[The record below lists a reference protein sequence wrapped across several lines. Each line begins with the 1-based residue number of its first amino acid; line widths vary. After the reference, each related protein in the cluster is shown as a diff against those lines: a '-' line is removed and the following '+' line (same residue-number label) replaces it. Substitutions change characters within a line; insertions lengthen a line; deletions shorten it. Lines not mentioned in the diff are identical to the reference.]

1 MPKASQIT
9 FNGGELTEFM
19 DPRVDTAKYSKGCQ
33 TLENFT
39 PMPFG
44 TILSAPGT
52 EHITTTKYADRKA
65 RLVPFSFSKDDDLIE
80 IEVGHE
86 YFRFFLNQAP
96 VAPPT
101 PSAWVTA
108 TPYAVN
114 DYVTEGGNSYR
125 CLIAH
130 TSGTFSTDLAAE
142 NWEIST
148 VLEVASPYQEED
160 LFELQFEQINDI
172 VMIVHPDYEER
183 MLVRKASDD
192 WELQTIDYSVS
203 PNYPA
208 LAPVNTTDTT
218 LALTGSFEQ
227 VGDTPTLTASTDLF
241 SSDSVGQLISISH
254 DREEVIQNYN
264 IALSG
269 FSTGDSAPFYAY
281 GDVVFETAGI
291 GTYNVYLEE
300 SKTPGDGSSW
310 KTRRSFV
317 DPNPLSFKGIDGE
330 ARNERSSFSLSEP
343 TYLRVRY
350 VGLAGGA
357 ATGANKTTAIIEVSE
372 PSVKGLLKI
381 TQVNSATEA
390 LVEVIEP
397 FLKGDATTEWR
408 EQYFSK
414 TRGFPRAICLHKER
428 RCLGGEDVLLS
439 QPGNYFNY
447 RERNDADSGFMVGVN
462 RNGAPQVQWLESLRD
477 LRVGTNLAEGVIVQE
492 ISSEAFGY
500 NNYDLRWDT
509 NHGSNNLRAQSING
523 TILYLQPE
531 GRTLR
536 NQEITGI
543 EDYYSSNSETMLADH
558 ILEGGVA
565 QTAYQRQRYPTWHG
579 VRKDGELASV
589 LYEKSQ
595 NIFAWYRRKTEG
607 EIESISVN
615 SRSDEEDQVCYIV
628 KRSVN
633 GSTVRNVEYV
643 KLGQYRGLQNDDT
656 SEMWFVDDGIRVE
669 GSGMTEA
676 TGLDHLEGQN
686 VSILCD
692 GAKIAERTVSGGSV
706 PLDYPTDI
714 AIIGRPYE
722 YTVIPMF
729 LESQGT
735 MGATKKI
742 TNAIV
747 RLWKSGTCKV
757 RVNEGDWSTLS
768 FPNLQSSQAPLLQTG
783 DSSKVAVNG
792 DWSRNTAIEIKG
804 RSPLPL
810 NIQAITLEYQMSG
823 K

>member
-65 RLVPFSFSKDDDLIE
+65 RLVPFSFSKDDDLME

-96 VAPPT
+96 VLDGA
-101 PSAWVTA
+101 
-108 TPYAVN
+108 AV
-114 DYVTEGGNSYR
+114 YEES
-125 CLIAH
+125 
-130 TSGTFSTDLAAE
+130 
-142 NWEIST
+142 
-148 VLEVASPYQEED
+148 SPYQEED

-183 MLVRKASDD
+183 MLVRKANDD

-218 LALTGSFEQ
+218 LALSNYNDAWITVTAYTVDDYVTESAISYRCIEDHTSGTFATDLAADKWEVSTRLQ
-227 VGDTPTLTASTDLF
+227 AGDTATLTSSDTIF
-241 SSDSVGQLISISH
+241 SADSVGQLISISH
-254 DREEVIQNYN
+254 DRLEVNQTFL
-264 IALSG
+264 AEP
-269 FSTGDSAPFYAY
+269 STAPGESEAFYAF
-281 GDVVFETAGI
+281 GDVVWETGGI
-291 GTYNVYLEE
+291 AEWDVYLEQT
-300 SKTPGDGSSW
+300 KTPD
-310 KTRRSFV
+310 
-317 DPNPLSFKGIDGE
+317 DPNSWEVRRKFFIKGE
-330 ARNERSSFSLSEP
+330 SRNERITLSIDEPIFLRSRFENKIGPESGNETSS
-343 TYLRVRY
+343 
-350 VGLAGGA
+350 
-357 ATGANKTTAIIEVSE
+357 GANQPRITIEVAD
-372 PSVKGLLKI
+372 PTVKGLLKV
-381 TQVNSATEA
+381 TGYTGSATEVS
-390 LVEVIEP
+390 VEVIDPLLSDE
-397 FLKGDATTEWR
+397 ATTEWR

-414 TRGFPRAICLHKER
+414 RRGYPRAICFHKER
-428 RCLGGEDVLLS
+428 RCLGGDDVLLS

-462 RNGAPQVQWLESLRD
+462 RNGAPHVQWLESLRE

-492 ISSEAFGY
+492 NTTEAFGY

-509 NHGSNNLRAQSING
+509 NHGSNRLRAEAING
-523 TILYLQPE
+523 TVLYLQPE

-558 ILEGGVA
+558 ILEGGVT

-579 VRKDGELASV
+579 VRADGELASM
-589 LYEKSQ
+589 LYEKNQ
-595 NIFAWYRRKTEG
+595 NIFAWYRRKTDG

-615 SRSDEEDQVCYIV
+615 PRADEEDQVCYIV
-628 KRSVN
+628 KRTVN
-633 GSTVRNVEYV
+633 GATVRNVEYV

-669 GSGMTEA
+669 GSGMTSVS
-676 TGLDHLEGQN
+676 GLSHLEGEN
-686 VSILCD
+686 VAILCD

-706 PLDYPTDI
+706 SLDYPTDI
-714 AIIGRPYE
+714 AVIGRPYE

-747 RLWKSGTCKV
+747 RLWKSGTCKM
-757 RVNEGDWSTLS
+757 RINEGDWSTLS
-768 FPNLQSSQAPLLQTG
+768 FPNFQSSQAPLLQTG
-783 DSSKVAVNG
+783 DSAKVTVNG

-810 NIQAITLEYQMSG
+810 NIQAITLEYQMAG

>member
-33 TLENFT
+33 KLENFT

-52 EHITTTKYADRKA
+52 EHITTAKYANRKA
-65 RLVPFSFSKDDDLIE
+65 RLVPFSFSKDDDLME

-96 VAPPT
+96 VMDGA
-101 PSAWVTA
+101 SA
-108 TPYAVN
+108 Y
-114 DYVTEGGNSYR
+114 E
-125 CLIAH
+125 
-130 TSGTFSTDLAAE
+130 
-142 NWEIST
+142 
-148 VLEVASPYQEED
+148 EVSPYQEED

-183 MLVRKASDD
+183 MLARKANND
-192 WELQTIDYSVS
+192 WELQTIDYSVA
-203 PNYPA
+203 PNFPA
-208 LAPVNTTDTT
+208 LAPLNTTDTT
-218 LALTGSFEQ
+218 LELQGSFEAP
-227 VGDTPTLTASTDLF
+227 GDFPTLISSTDLF
-241 SSDSVGQLISISH
+241 TADSVGQLISISH
-254 DREEVIQNYN
+254 DRTDVTLKYDI
-264 IALSG
+264 
-269 FSTGDSAPFYAY
+269 TGITPVGDTSPYFLAS
-281 GDVVFETAGI
+281 GDVVFETGGT
-291 GTYNVYLEE
+291 GTYEVVLEE
-300 SKTPGDGSSW
+300 TKNPTDAASW
-310 KTRRSFV
+310 KIRRAFSIV
-317 DPNPLSFKGIDGE
+317 GTQK
-330 ARNERSSFSLSEP
+330 NERTTFSIEEP
-343 TYLRVRY
+343 IYLRTRVIA
-350 VGLAGGA
+350 AGAGF
-357 ATGANKTTAIIEVSE
+357 TFLEVST
-372 PSVKGLLKI
+372 PSVAGLLKI
-381 TQVNSATEA
+381 TGYTDTDEVTA
-390 LVEVIEP
+390 EVIEP
-397 FLKGDATTEWR
+397 FLRGDATTEWR

-414 TRGFPRAICLHKER
+414 RRGYPRAICMHKER
-428 RCLGGEDVLLS
+428 RCLGGDDVLLS

-462 RNGAPQVQWLESLRD
+462 RNGAPHVQWLESLRE

-492 ISSEAFGY
+492 SASEAFGY

-509 NHGSNNLRAQSING
+509 NHGSNKLRAEAING
-523 TILYLQPE
+523 TVLYLQQE

-543 EDYYSSNSETMLADH
+543 EDYYSSNAETTLADH
-558 ILEGGVA
+558 ILEGGVT

-579 VRKDGELASV
+579 VRKDGELASM
-589 LYEKSQ
+589 LYEKNQ
-595 NIFAWYRRKTEG
+595 NIFAWYRRKTDG

-615 SRSDEEDQVCYIV
+615 PRADEEDQVCYIV
-628 KRSVN
+628 KRTVN
-633 GSTVRNVEYV
+633 GSTVRNIEYV
-643 KLGQYRGLQNDDT
+643 KLGQYRGLQNDET

-669 GSGMTEA
+669 GSGMTSVS
-676 TGLDHLEGQN
+676 GLGHLEGEN
-686 VSILCD
+686 VAILCD

-706 PLDYPTDI
+706 SLDYPTDI

-735 MGATKKI
+735 MGASKKI

-747 RLWKSGTCKV
+747 RLWKSGTCKM
-757 RVNEGDWSTLS
+757 RINEGDWSALS

-783 DSSKVAVNG
+783 DSAKVTVNG
-792 DWSRNTAIEIKG
+792 DWSRNTAIELKG

-810 NIQAITLEYQMSG
+810 NVQAITLEFQMAG

>member
-65 RLVPFSFSKDDDLIE
+65 RLVPFSFSKDDDLME

-96 VAPPT
+96 V
-101 PSAWVTA
+101 
-108 TPYAVN
+108 
-114 DYVTEGGNSYR
+114 
-125 CLIAH
+125 L
-130 TSGTFSTDLAAE
+130 SGSVY
-142 NWEIST
+142 EI
-148 VLEVASPYQEED
+148 ASPYQEED

-183 MLVRKASDD
+183 TLTRKANDD
-192 WELQTIDYSVS
+192 WELQTIDYSAS
-203 PNYPA
+203 PNFPA
-208 LAPVNTTDTT
+208 LAPVNITDTT
-218 LALTGSFEQ
+218 LTLANSVEQ
-227 VGDTPTLTASTDLF
+227 LGDTPTLTSSTDLF
-241 SSDSVGQLISISH
+241 SVDSVGQIVSISH
-254 DREEVIQNYN
+254 DRADVTLKYDIG
-264 IALSG
+264 SV
-269 FSTGDSAPFYAY
+269 GDTSAHFLAT
-281 GDVVFETAGI
+281 GDVVFETGGTGTYEVVLEETKTPADTGSWKIRRAFSII
-291 GTYNVYLEE
+291 GTQ
-300 SKTPGDGSSW
+300 
-310 KTRRSFV
+310 
-317 DPNPLSFKGIDGE
+317 
-330 ARNERSSFSLSEP
+330 RNERTTFSIEAP
-343 TYLRVRY
+343 IYLRTRVI
-350 VGLAGGA
+350 
-357 ATGANKTTAIIEVSE
+357 ATGTGFTFLEVST
-372 PSVKGLLKI
+372 PSVSGLLKI
-381 TQVNSATEA
+381 TQFNSATEVEA
-390 LVEVIEP
+390 EVIEP
-397 FLKGDATTEWR
+397 FLRGDATTEWR

-414 TRGFPRAICLHKER
+414 RRGYPRAICMHKER
-428 RCLGGEDVLLS
+428 RCLGGDDVWLS

-447 RERNDADSGFMVGVN
+447 RARNDADSGFMAGVN
-462 RNGAPQVQWLESLRD
+462 RNGAPHVQWLESLRE
-477 LRVGTNLAEGVIVQE
+477 LRVGTNLAEGVIVPE
-492 ISSEAFGY
+492 NTSEAFGY

-509 NHGSNNLRAQSING
+509 NHGSNKLRAEAING
-523 TILYLQPE
+523 TVLYLQQE

-536 NQEITGI
+536 NQEITGV
-543 EDYYSSNSETMLADH
+543 EDYYSSNAETTLADH
-558 ILEGGVA
+558 ILEGGVT

-579 VRKDGELASV
+579 VRKDGELASM
-589 LYEKSQ
+589 LYEKNQ
-595 NIFAWYRRKTEG
+595 NIFAWYRRKTDG

-615 SRSDEEDQVCYIV
+615 PRADEEDQVCYIV

-643 KLGQYRGLQNDDT
+643 KIGQYRGLQNDET

-669 GSGMTEA
+669 GSGMTSVS
-676 TGLDHLEGQN
+676 GLSHLEGET
-686 VSILCD
+686 VAILCD

-706 PLDYPTDI
+706 SLDYPTDI

-729 LESQGT
+729 VESQGT

-747 RLWKSGTCKV
+747 RLWKSGTCKM
-757 RVNEGDWSTLS
+757 RINQGDWSTLS
-768 FPNLQSSQAPLLQTG
+768 FPNLQSSNAPILQTG
-783 DSSKVAVNG
+783 DSAKVSVNG

-810 NIQAITLEYQMSG
+810 NVQAITLEFQVSG

>member
-19 DPRVDTAKYSKGCQ
+19 DSRVDTAKYSKGCQ
-33 TLENFT
+33 KLENFT

-52 EHITTTKYADRKA
+52 EHITTTKYADRKS
-65 RLVPFSFSKDDDLIE
+65 RLVPFSFSKDDDLME

-96 VAPPT
+96 VMDGA
-101 PSAWVTA
+101 SV
-108 TPYAVN
+108 Y
-114 DYVTEGGNSYR
+114 E
-125 CLIAH
+125 
-130 TSGTFSTDLAAE
+130 
-142 NWEIST
+142 
-148 VLEVASPYQEED
+148 EVSPYQEGD

-183 MLVRKASDD
+183 MLVRKANDD

-208 LAPVNTTDTT
+208 LAPVNTTDVT
-218 LALTGSFEQ
+218 LALSNYNDAWATSTAYTVDDYVTESAVSYRCIEDHTSGTFATDLAADKWEVSTRLQ
-227 VGDTPTLTASTDLF
+227 AGDTATLTASDVLF
-241 SSDSVGQLISISH
+241 SADSVGQLISISH
-254 DREEVIQNYN
+254 DREEVNQTFLAEPSN
-264 IALSG
+264 AP
-269 FSTGDSAPFYAY
+269 DQSAPFYAF
-281 GDVVFETAGI
+281 GDVVWETGGI
-291 GTYNVYLEE
+291 AEWDVYLEQT
-300 SKTPGDGSSW
+300 KTPDDPSSW
-310 KTRRSFV
+310 EVRRKF
-317 DPNPLSFKGIDGE
+317 FIKGE
-330 ARNERSSFSLSEP
+330 SRNERITLSIDEP
-343 TYLRVRY
+343 TFLRSRFENKFLS
-350 VGLAGGA
+350 GSGGPN
-357 ATGANKTTAIIEVSE
+357 TSSGANQPRITIEVAD
-372 PSVKGLLKI
+372 PTVKGLLKV
-381 TQVNSATEA
+381 TGYTSATEVS
-390 LVEVIEP
+390 VEVIDPLLSDE
-397 FLKGDATTEWR
+397 ATTEWR

-414 TRGFPRAICLHKER
+414 RRGYPRAICFHKER
-428 RCLGGEDVLLS
+428 RCLGGDDVLLS

-462 RNGAPQVQWLESLRD
+462 RNGAPHVQWLESLRE
-477 LRVGTNLAEGVIVQE
+477 LRVGTNLAEGAIVQE
-492 ISSEAFGY
+492 NTTEAFGY

-509 NHGSNNLRAQSING
+509 NHGSNRLRAEAING
-523 TILYLQPE
+523 TVLYLQPE

-558 ILEGGVA
+558 ILEGGVT

-579 VRKDGELASV
+579 VRSDGELASM
-589 LYEKSQ
+589 LYEKNQ
-595 NIFAWYRRKTEG
+595 NIFAWYRRKTDG

-615 SRSDEEDQVCYIV
+615 PRADEEDQVCYIV
-628 KRSVN
+628 KRTVN
-633 GSTVRNVEYV
+633 GATVRNVEYV

-656 SEMWFVDDGIRVE
+656 SEMWFVDDGIRVT
-669 GSGMTEA
+669 GSGMTSVS
-676 TGLDHLEGQN
+676 GLSHLEGEN
-686 VSILCD
+686 VAILCD
-692 GAKIAERTVSGGSV
+692 GAKISERTVSGGSV
-706 PLDYPTDI
+706 SLDYPTDI

-747 RLWKSGTCKV
+747 RLWKSGTCKM
-757 RVNEGDWSTLS
+757 RINEGDWSTLS

-783 DSSKVAVNG
+783 DSAKVTVNG
-792 DWSRNTAIEIKG
+792 DWSRNTAIELQG

-810 NIQAITLEYQMSG
+810 NVQAITLEYQMSG

>member
-33 TLENFT
+33 KLENFQ

-52 EHITTTKYADRKA
+52 EHITTTKYSDRKS
-65 RLVPFSFSKDDDLIE
+65 RLVPFSFSKDQDLME

-96 VAPPT
+96 VMDGPT
-101 PSAWVTA
+101 P
-108 TPYAVN
+108 Y
-114 DYVTEGGNSYR
+114 E
-125 CLIAH
+125 
-130 TSGTFSTDLAAE
+130 E
-142 NWEIST
+142 
-148 VLEVASPYQEED
+148 ASPYQEED

-183 MLVRKASDD
+183 MLVRKANDD

-203 PNYPA
+203 PNFPA

-218 LALTGSFEQ
+218 LTLAGSVEQ
-227 VGDTPTLTASTDLF
+227 LGDTPTLTSSTDLF
-241 SSDSVGQLISISH
+241 TSDSVGQLISISH
-254 DREEVIQNYN
+254 DRVDVTLKYDFTGSTPVDDT
-264 IALSG
+264 SG
-269 FSTGDSAPFYAY
+269 YFLVS
-281 GDVVFETAGI
+281 GDVVFETGGT
-291 GTYNVYLEE
+291 GTYEIVLEE
-300 SKTPGDGSSW
+300 TKTPDNSGSW
-310 KTRRSFV
+310 KVRRAFSIV
-317 DPNPLSFKGIDGE
+317 GTQK
-330 ARNERSSFSLSEP
+330 NERTTFSVAEP
-343 TYLRVRY
+343 IYMRTRVISAG
-350 VGLAGGA
+350 VGFTFL
-357 ATGANKTTAIIEVSE
+357 EVST
-372 PSVKGLLKI
+372 PSVSGLLKV
-381 TQVNSATEA
+381 TQFNSATE
-390 LVEVIEP
+390 VEASVVEP
-397 FLKGDATTEWR
+397 FLRGDATTEWR

-414 TRGFPRAICLHKER
+414 RRGYPGAICFHKER
-428 RCLGGEDVLLS
+428 RCLGGDDVLLS

-462 RNGAPQVQWLESLRD
+462 RNGAPRVQWLESLRE
-477 LRVGTNLAEGVIVQE
+477 LRVGTNLAEGVIVPE
-492 ISSEAFGY
+492 SANEAFGY

-509 NHGSNNLRAQSING
+509 NHGSNSLRAEAING
-523 TILYLQPE
+523 TVLYLQTE

-558 ILEGGVA
+558 ILEGGVT

-579 VRKDGELASV
+579 VRKDGEIASM
-589 LYEKSQ
+589 LYEKTQ
-595 NIFAWYRRKTEG
+595 NIFAWYRRKTDG

-615 SRSDEEDQVCYIV
+615 PRADEEDQVCYIV

-643 KLGQYRGLQNDDT
+643 KLGQYRGLQSDET

-669 GSGMTEA
+669 GSGMTSVS
-676 TGLDHLEGQN
+676 GLEHLEGEN
-686 VSILCD
+686 VAILCD
-692 GAKIAERTVSGGSV
+692 GAKIGERTVSGGSV
-706 PLDYPTDI
+706 SLDYPTDI

-747 RLWKSGTCKV
+747 RLWKSGTCKM
-757 RVNEGDWSTLS
+757 RINEGDWSTLS
-768 FPNLQSSQAPLLQTG
+768 FPNFQSSQAPILQTG
-783 DSSKVAVNG
+783 DSAKVAVNG
-792 DWSRNTAIEIKG
+792 DWSRNTAIELQG

-810 NIQAITLEYQMSG
+810 NVQAITLEYQMAG

>member
-19 DPRVDTAKYSKGCQ
+19 DPRVDTGKYSKGCK

-44 TILSAPGT
+44 TILSAAGT
-52 EHITTTKYADRKA
+52 EHITTAKYADRKA
-65 RLVPFSFSKDDDLIE
+65 RLIPFSFARDADLME

-86 YFRFFLNQAP
+86 YFRFFLNQSPVNAP
-96 VAPPT
+96 AP
-101 PSAWVTA
+101 A
-108 TPYAVN
+108 T
-114 DYVTEGGNSYR
+114 GI
-125 CLIAH
+125 L
-130 TSGTFSTDLAAE
+130 
-142 NWEIST
+142 EI
-148 VLEVASPYQEED
+148 VSPYQEED
-160 LFELQFEQINDI
+160 LFDLQFEQLNDI
-172 VMIVHPDYEER
+172 VMIVHPDYAER
-183 MLVRKASDD
+183 LLIRKANDD
-192 WELQTIDYSVS
+192 WELQEVDYSAS
-203 PNYPA
+203 PNFPA
-208 LAPVNTTDTT
+208 LAPFNTTATT
-218 LALTGSFEQ
+218 LTLTGSVEQ
-227 VGDTPTLTASTDLF
+227 EGDTPTMTSSTDLF
-241 SSDSVGQLISISH
+241 TSDSVGEMMSISH
-254 DREEVIQNYN
+254 DRLDVTLKFDI
-264 IALSG
+264 G
-269 FSTGDSAPFYAY
+269 GSAAAAGASSAY
-281 GDVVFETAGI
+281 FLATGDVVFETG
-291 GTYNVYLEE
+291 GTGEYEVVLEGT
-300 SKTPGDGSSW
+300 KTPGVSSSW
-310 KTRRSFV
+310 KLRRAFSII
-317 DPNPLSFKGIDGE
+317 GTQ
-330 ARNERSSFSLSEP
+330 RNERTTFSIEEP
-343 TYLRVRY
+343 IYLRTRV
-350 VGLAGGA
+350 VSIASG
-357 ATGANKTTAIIEVSE
+357 TGFTFLEVST
-372 PSVKGLLKI
+372 PSVAGLLKI
-381 TQVNSATEA
+381 TGYTSATEVD
-390 LVEVIEP
+390 VEVIEP
-397 FLKGDATTEWR
+397 FLRGDATTEWR

-414 TRGFPRAICLHKER
+414 KRGYPRAICIHKER
-428 RCLGGEDVLLS
+428 RCLGGDDVWLS

-447 RERNDADSGFMVGVN
+447 RARNDADSGFMVGVN
-462 RNGAPQVQWLESLRD
+462 RNGAPHVQWLESLRE

-492 ISSEAFGY
+492 NTTDAFGY

-509 NHGSNNLRAQSING
+509 NHGSNKLRAEAING
-523 TILYLQPE
+523 TVLYLQQE

-543 EDYYSSNSETMLADH
+543 EDYYSSNAETTLADH

-579 VRKDGELASV
+579 VRKDGELASM

-595 NIFAWYRRKTEG
+595 NIFAWYRRKTDG

-615 SRSDEEDQVCYIV
+615 PRADEEDQVCYIV
-628 KRSVN
+628 KRTVN
-633 GSTVRNVEYV
+633 GATVRNVEYV

-669 GSGMTEA
+669 GSGMTSVS
-676 TGLDHLEGQN
+676 GLEHLEGEN
-686 VSILCD
+686 VAILCD

-706 PLDYPTDI
+706 SLDYPTDI

-747 RLWKSGTCKV
+747 RLWKSGTCKM

-768 FPNLQSSQAPLLQTG
+768 FPNFQSSQAPLLQTG
-783 DSSKVAVNG
+783 DSAKVTVNG
-792 DWSRNTAIEIKG
+792 DWSRNTAIELKG

-810 NIQAITLEYQMSG
+810 NVQAITLEFQVSG

>member
-44 TILSAPGT
+44 TVLSAPGT

-65 RLVPFSFSKDDDLIE
+65 RLVPFSFSKDADLME

-96 VAPPT
+96 V
-101 PSAWVTA
+101 
-108 TPYAVN
+108 
-114 DYVTEGGNSYR
+114 
-125 CLIAH
+125 L
-130 TSGTFSTDLAAE
+130 SGSVY
-142 NWEIST
+142 EIS
-148 VLEVASPYQEED
+148 SPYQEED

-172 VMIVHPDYEER
+172 VMIVHPNYEER
-183 MLVRKASDD
+183 TLVRKANDN
-192 WELQTIDYSVS
+192 WELQTIDYSAS

-208 LAPVNTTDTT
+208 LAPVNTTDIT
-218 LALTGSFEQ
+218 LALSNYNDAWVTATAYTVDDYVTESAVSYRCIEDHTSGTFATDLAADKWEVSTRLQ
-227 VGDTPTLTASTDLF
+227 AGDTATLTASDALF
-241 SSDSVGQLISISH
+241 SVDSVGQLISISH
-254 DREEVIQNYN
+254 DRLEVNQTFLAEPSN
-264 IALSG
+264 
-269 FSTGDSAPFYAY
+269 APDQSEAFYAF
-281 GDVVFETAGI
+281 GDVVWETGGI
-291 GTYNVYLEE
+291 AEWDVYLEQT
-300 SKTPGDGSSW
+300 KTPD
-310 KTRRSFV
+310 
-317 DPNPLSFKGIDGE
+317 DPNSWEVRRKFFIKGE
-330 ARNERSSFSLSEP
+330 SRNERITLSIEEPIFLRSRFENKFLSGSGGPNTSSGANQPRITIEVAEP
-343 TYLRVRY
+343 T
-350 VGLAGGA
+350 
-357 ATGANKTTAIIEVSE
+357 
-372 PSVKGLLKI
+372 VKGLLKV
-381 TQVNSATEA
+381 TGYTSATEVS
-390 LVEVIEP
+390 VEIIDPLLSDE
-397 FLKGDATTEWR
+397 ATTAWR

-414 TRGFPRAICLHKER
+414 RRGYPRAICFHKER
-428 RCLGGEDVLLS
+428 RCLGGDDVLLS

-462 RNGAPQVQWLESLRD
+462 RNGAPHVQWLESLRE

-492 ISSEAFGY
+492 NTTEAFGY

-509 NHGSNNLRAQSING
+509 NHGSNNLRAEAING
-523 TILYLQPE
+523 TVLYLQPE

-543 EDYYSSNSETMLADH
+543 EDYYSSNAETTLADH
-558 ILEGGVA
+558 ILEGGVT

-579 VRKDGELASV
+579 VRADGELASM
-589 LYEKSQ
+589 LYEKNQ
-595 NIFAWYRRKTEG
+595 NIFAWYRRKTDG

-615 SRSDEEDQVCYIV
+615 PRADEEDQVCYIV

-643 KLGQYRGLQNDDT
+643 KIGQYRGLQNDET

-669 GSGMTEA
+669 GSGMTSVS
-676 TGLDHLEGQN
+676 GLSHLEGEN
-686 VSILCD
+686 VAILCD

-747 RLWKSGTCKV
+747 RLWKSGTCKM
-757 RVNEGDWSTLS
+757 RINEGDWSTLS
-768 FPNLQSSQAPLLQTG
+768 FPNFQSSQAPLLQTG
-783 DSSKVAVNG
+783 DSAKVTVNG
-792 DWSRNTAIEIKG
+792 DWSRNTAIEIQG

-810 NIQAITLEYQMSG
+810 NIQAITLEYQMAG

>member
-33 TLENFT
+33 KLENFT

-52 EHITTTKYADRKA
+52 EHITTAKYADRKA
-65 RLVPFSFSKDDDLIE
+65 RLVPFSFSKDDDLME

-86 YFRFFLNQAP
+86 YFRFFLDQAP
-96 VAPPT
+96 VTPPA

-108 TPYAVN
+108 TAYAVD
-114 DYVTEGGNSYR
+114 DYVTENSISYR
-125 CLIAH
+125 CLVAH
-130 TSGTFSTDLAAE
+130 TSGTFSTDLAAV
-142 NWEIST
+142 NWEVST
-148 VLEVASPYQEED
+148 VLEVTSPYLEAD

-183 MLVRKASDD
+183 MLIRTANDD
-192 WELQTIDYSVS
+192 WELQAIDYSVA
-203 PNYPA
+203 PNFPA
-208 LAPVNTTDTT
+208 LAPFNTTDTT
-218 LALTGSFEQ
+218 LELVGSVE
-227 VGDTPTLTASTDLF
+227 VPGDFPTLVSSTDLF
-241 SSDSVGQLISISH
+241 TADSVGQIISISH
-254 DREEVIQNYN
+254 DREEVTQKYRFDAM
-264 IALSG
+264 ALT
-269 FSTGDSAPFYAY
+269 TGSAFLAY
-281 GDVVFETAGI
+281 GDVVFETGGT
-291 GTYNVYLEE
+291 GTYKVVLEE
-300 SKTPGDGSSW
+300 TETPTVPSSW
-310 KTRRSFV
+310 KTRRQFQV
-317 DPNPLSFKGIDGE
+317 IGTE
-330 ARNERSSFSLSEP
+330 RNERTTFSVAKP
-343 TYLRVRY
+343 IYLRSRIE
-350 VGLAGGA
+350 LHELLSN
-357 ATGANKTTAIIEVSE
+357 ANGDDFTVIEVST
-372 PSVKGLLKI
+372 PAVAGLLKI
-381 TQVNSATEA
+381 TGYTSPTSVTT
-390 LVEVIEP
+390 EVIEP
-397 FLKGDATTEWR
+397 FLRGDATTEWR

-414 TRGFPRAICLHKER
+414 RRGYPRAICMHKER
-428 RCLGGEDVLLS
+428 RCLGGDDVLLS

-462 RNGAPQVQWLESLRD
+462 RNGAPHVQWLESLRE

-492 ISSEAFGY
+492 STSEAFGY

-509 NHGSNNLRAQSING
+509 NHGSNKLRAEAING
-523 TILYLQPE
+523 TVLYLQQE

-543 EDYYSSNSETMLADH
+543 EDYYSSNAETTLADH
-558 ILEGGVA
+558 ILEGGVT

-579 VRKDGELASV
+579 VRADGELASM
-589 LYEKSQ
+589 LYEKNQ
-595 NIFAWYRRKTEG
+595 NIFAWYRRKTDG

-615 SRSDEEDQVCYIV
+615 PRADEEDQVCYIV
-628 KRSVN
+628 KRTVN

-656 SEMWFVDDGIRVE
+656 SEMWFVDDGIRVA
-669 GSGMTEA
+669 GSGMTSVS
-676 TGLDHLEGQN
+676 GLEHLEGEN
-686 VSILCD
+686 VAILCD
-692 GAKIAERTVSGGSV
+692 GAKIAERTVSGGVVS
-706 PLDYPTDI
+706 LDYPTDI

-735 MGATKKI
+735 MGASKKI

-747 RLWKSGTCKV
+747 RLWKSGTCKM
-757 RVNEGDWSTLS
+757 RINEGDWSTLS
-768 FPNLQSSQAPLLQTG
+768 FPNLQSGQAPLLQTG
-783 DSSKVAVNG
+783 DSAKVTVNG
-792 DWSRNTAIEIKG
+792 DWSRNTAIELQG

-810 NIQAITLEYQMSG
+810 NVQAITLEFQMAG

>member
-19 DPRVDTAKYSKGCQ
+19 DSRVDTAKYSKGCQ
-33 TLENFT
+33 KLENFT

-52 EHITTTKYADRKA
+52 EHITTTKYADRKS
-65 RLVPFSFSKDDDLIE
+65 RLVPFSFSKDDDLME

-96 VAPPT
+96 VMDGA
-101 PSAWVTA
+101 SV
-108 TPYAVN
+108 Y
-114 DYVTEGGNSYR
+114 E
-125 CLIAH
+125 
-130 TSGTFSTDLAAE
+130 
-142 NWEIST
+142 
-148 VLEVASPYQEED
+148 EVSPYQEGD

-183 MLVRKASDD
+183 MLVRKANND
-192 WELQTIDYSVS
+192 WELQTIDYSAS

-208 LAPVNTTDTT
+208 LAPVNTTDIT
-218 LALTGSFEQ
+218 LALSNYNDAWVTATAYTVDDYVTQGAVSYRCIEDHTSGTFATDLTNDKWEVSTRLQ
-227 VGDTPTLTASTDLF
+227 AGDAATLTASDTLF
-241 SSDSVGQLISISH
+241 SADSVGQLISISH
-254 DREEVIQNYN
+254 DREEVNQTFL
-264 IALSG
+264 AEP
-269 FSTGDSAPFYAY
+269 STAPGDSEAFYAF
-281 GDVVFETAGI
+281 GDVVWETGGI
-291 GTYNVYLEE
+291 AEWDVYLEQT
-300 SKTPGDGSSW
+300 KTPDDPSSW
-310 KTRRSFV
+310 EVRRKF
-317 DPNPLSFKGIDGE
+317 FIKGE
-330 ARNERSSFSLSEP
+330 SRNERITLSIDEPIFLRSRFENKFLSGSSGPNTSS
-343 TYLRVRY
+343 
-350 VGLAGGA
+350 
-357 ATGANKTTAIIEVSE
+357 GANQPRITIEVAD
-372 PSVKGLLKI
+372 PTVKGLLKV
-381 TQVNSATEA
+381 TGYTGSATEVS
-390 LVEVIEP
+390 VEVIDPLLSDE
-397 FLKGDATTEWR
+397 ATTEWR

-414 TRGFPRAICLHKER
+414 RRGYPRAICFHKER
-428 RCLGGEDVLLS
+428 RCLGGDDVLLS

-462 RNGAPQVQWLESLRD
+462 RNGAPHVQWLESLRE
-477 LRVGTNLAEGVIVQE
+477 LRVGTNLAEGAIVQE
-492 ISSEAFGY
+492 NTTEAFGY

-509 NHGSNNLRAQSING
+509 NHGSNRLRAEAING
-523 TILYLQPE
+523 TVLYLQPE

-558 ILEGGVA
+558 ILEGGVT

-579 VRKDGELASV
+579 VRSDGELASM
-589 LYEKSQ
+589 LYEKNQ
-595 NIFAWYRRKTEG
+595 NIFAWYRRKTDG

-615 SRSDEEDQVCYIV
+615 PRADEEDQVCYIV
-628 KRSVN
+628 KRTVN
-633 GSTVRNVEYV
+633 GATVRNVEYV

-669 GSGMTEA
+669 GSGMTSVS
-676 TGLDHLEGQN
+676 GLSHLEGEN
-686 VSILCD
+686 VAILCD
-692 GAKIAERTVSGGSV
+692 GAKISERTVSGGSV
-706 PLDYPTDI
+706 SLDYPTDI

-747 RLWKSGTCKV
+747 RLWKSGTCKM
-757 RVNEGDWSTLS
+757 RINEGDWSTLS

-783 DSSKVAVNG
+783 DSAKVTVNG
-792 DWSRNTAIEIKG
+792 DWSRNTAIELQG

-810 NIQAITLEYQMSG
+810 NVQAITLEYQMSG

>member
-33 TLENFT
+33 KLENFT

-52 EHITTTKYADRKA
+52 EHITTTKYSDRKS
-65 RLVPFSFSKDDDLIE
+65 RLVPFSFSKDQDLME

-96 VAPPT
+96 VMDGL
-101 PSAWVTA
+101 
-108 TPYAVN
+108 TPY
-114 DYVTEGGNSYR
+114 E
-125 CLIAH
+125 
-130 TSGTFSTDLAAE
+130 
-142 NWEIST
+142 
-148 VLEVASPYQEED
+148 EVSPYQEED
-160 LFELQFEQINDI
+160 LFALQFEQINDI

-183 MLVRKASDD
+183 MLVRKANDD

-208 LAPVNTTDTT
+208 LAPVNTTDVT
-218 LALTGSFEQ
+218 LALSNYNDAWTTSTIYTVDDYVTEGSVSHRCIEDHTSGTFATDLAANKWEVSTRLQ
-227 VGDTPTLTASTDLF
+227 AGDTATLTSSDTLF
-241 SSDSVGQLISISH
+241 SADSVGQLISISH
-254 DREEVIQNYN
+254 DRVEVNQTFL
-264 IALSG
+264 ADTS
-269 FSTGDSAPFYAY
+269 SAPGESEPFYAF
-281 GDVVFETAGI
+281 GDVVWETGGI
-291 GTYNVYLEE
+291 VEWDVYLEQT
-300 SKTPGDGSSW
+300 KTPD
-310 KTRRSFV
+310 
-317 DPNPLSFKGIDGE
+317 DPNSWEVRRKFFIKGE
-330 ARNERSSFSLSEP
+330 SRNERITLSIDEP
-343 TYLRVRY
+343 IFLRSRFENKT
-350 VGLAGGA
+350 GG
-357 ATGANKTTAIIEVSE
+357 TSEGANQPRITIEVAD
-372 PSVKGLLKI
+372 PTVKGLLKV
-381 TQVNSATEA
+381 TGYTGSATEVS
-390 LVEVIEP
+390 VEIIDPLLSDE
-397 FLKGDATTEWR
+397 ATTEWR

-414 TRGFPRAICLHKER
+414 RRGYPRAICFHKER
-428 RCLGGEDVLLS
+428 RCLGGDDVLLS

-462 RNGAPQVQWLESLRD
+462 RNGAPHVQWLESLRE

-492 ISSEAFGY
+492 NTTEAFGY

-509 NHGSNNLRAQSING
+509 NHGSNKLRAEAING
-523 TILYLQPE
+523 TVLYLQPE

-558 ILEGGVA
+558 ILEGGVT

-579 VRKDGELASV
+579 VRSDGELASM
-589 LYEKSQ
+589 LYEKNQ
-595 NIFAWYRRKTEG
+595 NIFAWYRRKTDG

-615 SRSDEEDQVCYIV
+615 PRADEEDQVCYIV
-628 KRSVN
+628 KRTVN
-633 GSTVRNVEYV
+633 GATVRNVEYV

-656 SEMWFVDDGIRVE
+656 SEMWFVDDGIRVA
-669 GSGMTEA
+669 GSGMTSVS
-676 TGLDHLEGQN
+676 GLEHLEGEN
-686 VSILCD
+686 VAILCD

-706 PLDYPTDI
+706 SLDYPTDI

-747 RLWKSGTCKV
+747 RLWKSGTCKM
-757 RVNEGDWSTLS
+757 RVNDGDWSTLS

-783 DSSKVAVNG
+783 DSAKVTVNG
-792 DWSRNTAIEIKG
+792 DWSRNTSIELKG

-810 NIQAITLEYQMSG
+810 NVQAITLEYQMAG

>member
-19 DPRVDTAKYSKGCQ
+19 DPRVDTGKYSKGCQ
-33 TLENFT
+33 TLENFN

-52 EHITTTKYADRKA
+52 EHITTTKHADRKA
-65 RLVPFSFSKDDDLIE
+65 RLVPFSFSKDDDLME

-86 YFRFFLNQAP
+86 YLRFFLNQAP

-160 LFELQFEQINDI
+160 IFELQFEQINDI
-172 VMIVHPDYEER
+172 VMIVHPDYEEST
-183 MLVRKASDD
+183 LIRKANND
-192 WELQTIDYSVS
+192 WELQTIDYSAS

-208 LAPVNTTDTT
+208 LAPFNTTDTT
-218 LALTGSFEQ
+218 LSLQGSVEQ
-227 VGDTPTLTASTDLF
+227 VGDTPTLIASTDLF
-241 SSDSVGQLISISH
+241 SADSVGQIISITH
-254 DREEVIQNYN
+254 DREDVTQRFRFDTTLLTPAESPTF
-264 IALSG
+264 L
-269 FSTGDSAPFYAY
+269 AY
-281 GDVVFETAGI
+281 GDVVFETS
-291 GTYNVYLEE
+291 GTATYGVILEE
-300 SKTPGDGSSW
+300 SKTPGISGSW
-310 KTRRSFV
+310 KTRRQFDV
-317 DPNPLSFKGIDGE
+317 IGNE
-330 ARNERSSFSLSEP
+330 RNERTTFSVAEP
-343 TYLRVRY
+343 IYLRVRPINHSD
-350 VGLAGGA
+350 
-357 ATGANKTTAIIEVSE
+357 ATNSGYGVTILEVST
-372 PSVKGLLKI
+372 PTVDGLLKV
-381 TQVNSATEA
+381 TGYNGDPTTVST
-390 LVEVIEP
+390 EVIEP
-397 FLKGDATTEWR
+397 FLRGDATTEWR

-414 TRGFPRAICLHKER
+414 RRGYPRAICFHKER
-428 RCLGGEDVLLS
+428 RCLGGDDVWLS

-447 RERNDADSGFMVGVN
+447 RARNDADSGFMVGVN
-462 RNGAPQVQWLESLRD
+462 RNGAPHVQWLESLRE

-492 ISSEAFGY
+492 NTTDAFGY

-509 NHGSNNLRAQSING
+509 NHGSNKLRAEAING
-523 TILYLQPE
+523 TVLYLQQE

-543 EDYYSSNSETMLADH
+543 EDYYSSNAETTLADH
-558 ILEGGVA
+558 ILEGGVT

-579 VRKDGELASV
+579 VRKDGELASM
-589 LYEKSQ
+589 LYEKNQ
-595 NIFAWYRRKTEG
+595 NIFAWYRRKTDG

-615 SRSDEEDQVCYIV
+615 PRADEEDQVCYIV
-628 KRSVN
+628 KRTVN
-633 GSTVRNVEYV
+633 GATVRNVEYV

-669 GSGMTEA
+669 GSGMTSVS
-676 TGLDHLEGQN
+676 GLEHLEGES
-686 VSILCD
+686 VAILCD

-706 PLDYPTDI
+706 SLDYPTDI

-747 RLWKSGTCKV
+747 RLWKSGTCKM

-768 FPNLQSSQAPLLQTG
+768 FPNFQSSQAPLLQTG
-783 DSSKVAVNG
+783 DSAKVTVNG
-792 DWSRNTAIEIKG
+792 DWSRNTAIELKG

-810 NIQAITLEYQMSG
+810 NVQAITLEFQVSG

>member
-19 DPRVDTAKYSKGCQ
+19 DPRVDTGKYSKGCQ

-96 VAPPT
+96 V
-101 PSAWVTA
+101 
-108 TPYAVN
+108 
-114 DYVTEGGNSYR
+114 
-125 CLIAH
+125 L
-130 TSGTFSTDLAAE
+130 SGSVY
-142 NWEIST
+142 EI
-148 VLEVASPYQEED
+148 ASPYQEED

-183 MLVRKASDD
+183 ILTRKANDD

-203 PNYPA
+203 PNFPA

-218 LALTGSFEQ
+218 LTLTGSVEQ
-227 VGDTPTLTASTDLF
+227 LGDTPTLTSSTDLF
-241 SSDSVGQLISISH
+241 SVDSVGQIVSISH
-254 DREEVIQNYN
+254 DRADVTMKYDIG
-264 IALSG
+264 AV
-269 FSTGDSAPFYAY
+269 GDTSAYFLAT
-281 GDVVFETAGI
+281 GDVVFETGGTGTYEVVLEETKTPADAGSWKIRRAFSII
-291 GTYNVYLEE
+291 GTQ
-300 SKTPGDGSSW
+300 
-310 KTRRSFV
+310 
-317 DPNPLSFKGIDGE
+317 
-330 ARNERSSFSLSEP
+330 RNERTTFSIEEP
-343 TYLRVRY
+343 IYFRTRVI
-350 VGLAGGA
+350 
-357 ATGANKTTAIIEVSE
+357 ATGTGFTFLEVST
-372 PSVKGLLKI
+372 PSVSGLLKI
-381 TQVNSATEA
+381 TQFNSATEVEA
-390 LVEVIEP
+390 EVIEP
-397 FLKGDATTEWR
+397 FLRGDATTEWR

-414 TRGFPRAICLHKER
+414 RRGYPRAICMHKER
-428 RCLGGEDVLLS
+428 RCLGGDDVWLS

-447 RERNDADSGFMVGVN
+447 RARNDVDSGFMVGVN
-462 RNGAPQVQWLESLRD
+462 RNGAPHVQWLESLRE
-477 LRVGTNLAEGVIVQE
+477 LRLGTNLAEGVIVPE
-492 ISSEAFGY
+492 STSEAFGY

-509 NHGSNNLRAQSING
+509 NHGSNKLRAEAING
-523 TILYLQPE
+523 TVLYLQQE

-536 NQEITGI
+536 NQEITGV

-558 ILEGGVA
+558 ILEGGVT

-579 VRKDGELASV
+579 VRADGELASM
-589 LYEKSQ
+589 LYEKNQ
-595 NIFAWYRRKTEG
+595 NIFAWYRRKTDG

-615 SRSDEEDQVCYIV
+615 PRADEEDQVCYIV

-656 SEMWFVDDGIRVE
+656 SEMWFVDDGIKVE
-669 GSGMTEA
+669 GSGMTSVS
-676 TGLDHLEGQN
+676 GLSHLEGEN
-686 VSILCD
+686 VAILCD

-706 PLDYPTDI
+706 SLDYPTDI

-722 YTVIPMF
+722 YTVVPMF

-747 RLWKSGTCKV
+747 RLWKSGTCKM
-757 RVNEGDWSTLS
+757 RINEGDWSTLS
-768 FPNLQSSQAPLLQTG
+768 FPNLQSSNAPLLQTG
-783 DSSKVAVNG
+783 DSAKVTVNG
-792 DWSRNTAIEIKG
+792 DWSRNTAIELKG

-810 NIQAITLEYQMSG
+810 NVQAITLEFQVSG

>member
-52 EHITTTKYADRKA
+52 EHITTTKYADRKS
-65 RLVPFSFSKDDDLIE
+65 RLVPFSFSKDDDLME

-96 VAPPT
+96 VMDGA
-101 PSAWVTA
+101 SV
-108 TPYAVN
+108 Y
-114 DYVTEGGNSYR
+114 E
-125 CLIAH
+125 
-130 TSGTFSTDLAAE
+130 
-142 NWEIST
+142 
-148 VLEVASPYQEED
+148 EVSPYQEGD

-183 MLVRKASDD
+183 MLVRKANDD

-208 LAPVNTTDTT
+208 LAPVNTTDVT
-218 LALTGSFEQ
+218 LALSNYNDAWATSTAYTVDDYVTESAVSYRCIEDHTSGTFATDLAADKWEVSTRLQ
-227 VGDTPTLTASTDLF
+227 AGDTATLTASDTLF
-241 SSDSVGQLISISH
+241 SADSVGQLISISH
-254 DREEVIQNYN
+254 DRLEVNQTFL
-264 IALSG
+264 AEP
-269 FSTGDSAPFYAY
+269 STAPGESEAFYAF
-281 GDVVFETAGI
+281 GDVVWETGGI
-291 GTYNVYLEE
+291 AEWDVYLEQT
-300 SKTPGDGSSW
+300 KTPD
-310 KTRRSFV
+310 
-317 DPNPLSFKGIDGE
+317 DPNSWEVRRKFFIKGE
-330 ARNERSSFSLSEP
+330 SRNERITLSIDEPIFLRSRFENKIGPESGDQTSS
-343 TYLRVRY
+343 
-350 VGLAGGA
+350 
-357 ATGANKTTAIIEVSE
+357 GANQPRITIEVAD
-372 PSVKGLLKI
+372 PTVKGLLKV
-381 TQVNSATEA
+381 TGYTGSATEVS
-390 LVEVIEP
+390 VEVIDPLLSDE
-397 FLKGDATTEWR
+397 ATTEWR

-414 TRGFPRAICLHKER
+414 RRGYPRAICFHKER
-428 RCLGGEDVLLS
+428 RCLGGDDVLLS

-462 RNGAPQVQWLESLRD
+462 RNGAPHVQWLESLRE

-492 ISSEAFGY
+492 NTTEAFGY

-509 NHGSNNLRAQSING
+509 NHGSNRLRAEAING
-523 TILYLQPE
+523 TVLYLQPE

-558 ILEGGVA
+558 ILEGGVT

-579 VRKDGELASV
+579 VRADGELASM
-589 LYEKSQ
+589 LYEKNQ
-595 NIFAWYRRKTEG
+595 NIFAWYRRKTDG

-615 SRSDEEDQVCYIV
+615 PRADEEDQVCYIV
-628 KRSVN
+628 KRTVN
-633 GSTVRNVEYV
+633 GATVRNVEYV

-669 GSGMTEA
+669 GSGMTSVS
-676 TGLDHLEGQN
+676 GLSHLEGEN
-686 VSILCD
+686 VAILCD

-706 PLDYPTDI
+706 SLDYPTDI

-747 RLWKSGTCKV
+747 RLWKSGTCKM
-757 RVNEGDWSTLS
+757 RINEGDWSTLS
-768 FPNLQSSQAPLLQTG
+768 FPNFQSSQAPLLQTG
-783 DSSKVAVNG
+783 DSAKVTVNG

-810 NIQAITLEYQMSG
+810 NIQAITLEYQMAG

>member
-19 DPRVDTAKYSKGCQ
+19 DPRVDTGKYSKGCQ

-96 VAPPT
+96 V
-101 PSAWVTA
+101 
-108 TPYAVN
+108 
-114 DYVTEGGNSYR
+114 
-125 CLIAH
+125 L
-130 TSGTFSTDLAAE
+130 SGSVY
-142 NWEIST
+142 EI
-148 VLEVASPYQEED
+148 ASPYQEED

-183 MLVRKASDD
+183 ILTRKANDD

-203 PNYPA
+203 PNFPA
-208 LAPVNTTDTT
+208 LAPVNITDTT
-218 LALTGSFEQ
+218 LTLTNSVEQ
-227 VGDTPTLTASTDLF
+227 LGDTPTLTSSTDLF
-241 SSDSVGQLISISH
+241 SVDSVGQIMSISH
-254 DREEVIQNYN
+254 DRADVTLKYDIG
-264 IALSG
+264 AV
-269 FSTGDSAPFYAY
+269 GDTSAYFLAT
-281 GDVVFETAGI
+281 GDVVFETGGTGTYEVVLEETKTPADAGSWKIRRAFSII
-291 GTYNVYLEE
+291 GTQ
-300 SKTPGDGSSW
+300 
-310 KTRRSFV
+310 
-317 DPNPLSFKGIDGE
+317 
-330 ARNERSSFSLSEP
+330 RNERTTFSIEEP
-343 TYLRVRY
+343 IYLRTRVI
-350 VGLAGGA
+350 
-357 ATGANKTTAIIEVSE
+357 ATGTGFTFLEVST
-372 PSVKGLLKI
+372 PSVSGLLKI
-381 TQVNSATEA
+381 TQFNSATEVEA
-390 LVEVIEP
+390 EVIEP
-397 FLKGDATTEWR
+397 FLRGDATTEWR

-414 TRGFPRAICLHKER
+414 RRGYPRAICMHKER
-428 RCLGGEDVLLS
+428 RCLGGDDVWLS

-447 RERNDADSGFMVGVN
+447 RARNDADSGFMVGVN
-462 RNGAPQVQWLESLRD
+462 RNGAPHVQWLESLRE

-492 ISSEAFGY
+492 STSEAFGY

-509 NHGSNNLRAQSING
+509 NHGSNKLRAEAING
-523 TILYLQPE
+523 TVLYLQQE

-543 EDYYSSNSETMLADH
+543 EDYYSSNAETTLADH
-558 ILEGGVA
+558 ILEGGVT

-579 VRKDGELASV
+579 VRKDGELASM
-589 LYEKSQ
+589 LYEKNQ
-595 NIFAWYRRKTEG
+595 NIFAWYRRKTDG

-615 SRSDEEDQVCYIV
+615 PRADEEDQVCYIV

-643 KLGQYRGLQNDDT
+643 KIGQYRGLQNDET
-656 SEMWFVDDGIRVE
+656 SEMWFVDDGIKVE
-669 GSGMTEA
+669 GSGMTSVS
-676 TGLDHLEGQN
+676 GLSHLEGET
-686 VSILCD
+686 VAILCD
-692 GAKIAERTVSGGSV
+692 GAKIADRVVSGGSV

-747 RLWKSGTCKV
+747 RLWKSGTCKM
-757 RVNEGDWSTLS
+757 RINQGDWSTLS
-768 FPNLQSSQAPLLQTG
+768 FPNLQSSNAPLLQTG
-783 DSSKVAVNG
+783 DSAKVTVNG
-792 DWSRNTAIEIKG
+792 DWSRNTAIELKG

-810 NIQAITLEYQMSG
+810 NVQAITLEFQVSG

>member
-52 EHITTTKYADRKA
+52 EHITTTKYADRKS
-65 RLVPFSFSKDDDLIE
+65 RLVPFSFSKDDDLME

-96 VAPPT
+96 VMDGA
-101 PSAWVTA
+101 SV
-108 TPYAVN
+108 Y
-114 DYVTEGGNSYR
+114 E
-125 CLIAH
+125 
-130 TSGTFSTDLAAE
+130 
-142 NWEIST
+142 
-148 VLEVASPYQEED
+148 EVSPYQEGD

-183 MLVRKASDD
+183 MLVRKANDD

-208 LAPVNTTDTT
+208 LAPVNTTDVT
-218 LALTGSFEQ
+218 LALSNYNDAWATSTAYTVDDYVTESAVSYRCIEDHTSGTFATDLAADKWEVSTRLQ
-227 VGDTPTLTASTDLF
+227 AGDTATLTASDVLF
-241 SSDSVGQLISISH
+241 SADSVGQLISISH
-254 DREEVIQNYN
+254 DRLEVNQTFL
-264 IALSG
+264 AEP
-269 FSTGDSAPFYAY
+269 STAPGESEAFYAF
-281 GDVVFETAGI
+281 GDVVWETGGI
-291 GTYNVYLEE
+291 AEWDVYLEQT
-300 SKTPGDGSSW
+300 KTPD
-310 KTRRSFV
+310 
-317 DPNPLSFKGIDGE
+317 DPNSWEVRRKFFIKGE
-330 ARNERSSFSLSEP
+330 SRNERITLSIDEP
-343 TYLRVRY
+343 TFLRSRFENKFLS
-350 VGLAGGA
+350 GSGGPN
-357 ATGANKTTAIIEVSE
+357 TSSGANQPRITIEVAD
-372 PSVKGLLKI
+372 PTVKGLLKV
-381 TQVNSATEA
+381 TGYTSATEVS
-390 LVEVIEP
+390 VEVIDPLLSDE
-397 FLKGDATTEWR
+397 ATTEWR

-414 TRGFPRAICLHKER
+414 RRGYPRAICFHKER
-428 RCLGGEDVLLS
+428 RCLGGDDVLLS

-462 RNGAPQVQWLESLRD
+462 RNGAPHVQWLESLRE
-477 LRVGTNLAEGVIVQE
+477 LRVGTNLAEGAIVQE
-492 ISSEAFGY
+492 NTTEAFGY

-509 NHGSNNLRAQSING
+509 NHGSNRLRAEAING
-523 TILYLQPE
+523 TVLYLQPE

-558 ILEGGVA
+558 ILEGGVT

-579 VRKDGELASV
+579 VRADGELASM
-589 LYEKSQ
+589 LYEKNQ
-595 NIFAWYRRKTEG
+595 NIFAWYRRKTDG

-615 SRSDEEDQVCYIV
+615 PRADEEDQVCYIV
-628 KRSVN
+628 KRTVN

-669 GSGMTEA
+669 GSGMTEV
-676 TGLDHLEGQN
+676 TGLSHLEGEN
-686 VSILCD
+686 VAILCD
-692 GAKIAERTVSGGSV
+692 GAKIAERTVSGGVVS
-706 PLDYPTDI
+706 LDYPTDI

-747 RLWKSGTCKV
+747 RLWKSGTCKM

-783 DSSKVAVNG
+783 DSAKVTVNG
-792 DWSRNTAIEIKG
+792 DWSRNTAIELQG

-810 NIQAITLEYQMSG
+810 NVQAITLEYQMAG

>member
-33 TLENFT
+33 KLENFT

-52 EHITTTKYADRKA
+52 EHITTAKYADRKA
-65 RLVPFSFSKDDDLIE
+65 RLVPFSFSKDDDLME

-96 VAPPT
+96 VMDGS
-101 PSAWVTA
+101 SA
-108 TPYAVN
+108 Y
-114 DYVTEGGNSYR
+114 E
-125 CLIAH
+125 
-130 TSGTFSTDLAAE
+130 
-142 NWEIST
+142 
-148 VLEVASPYQEED
+148 EVSPYQEED

-172 VMIVHPDYEER
+172 VMIVHPEYEER
-183 MLVRKASDD
+183 MLVRKANDD
-192 WELQTIDYSVS
+192 WELQAIDYSVA
-203 PNYPA
+203 PNFPA
-208 LAPVNTTDTT
+208 LAPTNTTDTT
-218 LALTGSFEQ
+218 LELQGSVE
-227 VGDTPTLTASTDLF
+227 VPGDFPTMISSTDLF
-241 SSDSVGQLISISH
+241 TADSVGQLISISH
-254 DREEVIQNYN
+254 DREEVTQKYRFDAVDYATI
-264 IALSG
+264 LPS
-269 FSTGDSAPFYAY
+269 SAFLAY
-281 GDVVFETAGI
+281 GDIVFETGGT
-291 GTYNVYLEE
+291 GTYKVVLEE
-300 SKTPGDGSSW
+300 TETPTVPSSW
-310 KTRRSFV
+310 KTRRQFQV
-317 DPNPLSFKGIDGE
+317 IGTE
-330 ARNERSSFSLSEP
+330 RNERTTFSIAKP
-343 TYLRVRY
+343 IYLRSRIELHELGTNSDGDDFTV
-350 VGLAGGA
+350 
-357 ATGANKTTAIIEVSE
+357 IEVST
-372 PSVKGLLKI
+372 PAVDGLLKI
-381 TQVNSATEA
+381 TGYTSATE
-390 LVEVIEP
+390 VTTEVIEP
-397 FLKGDATTEWR
+397 FLRGDATTEWR

-414 TRGFPRAICLHKER
+414 RRGYPRAICMHKER
-428 RCLGGEDVLLS
+428 RCLGGDDVLLS

-462 RNGAPQVQWLESLRD
+462 RNGAPHVQWLESLRE

-492 ISSEAFGY
+492 STSEAFGY

-509 NHGSNNLRAQSING
+509 NHGSNRLRAEAING
-523 TILYLQPE
+523 TVLYLQQE

-543 EDYYSSNSETMLADH
+543 EDYYSSNAETTLADH
-558 ILEGGVA
+558 ILEGGVT

-579 VRKDGELASV
+579 VRKDGELASM
-589 LYEKSQ
+589 LYEKNQ
-595 NIFAWYRRKTEG
+595 NIFAWYRRKTDG

-615 SRSDEEDQVCYIV
+615 PRADEEDQVCYIV

-669 GSGMTEA
+669 GSGMTEV
-676 TGLDHLEGQN
+676 TGLSHLEGEN
-686 VSILCD
+686 VAILCD
-692 GAKIAERTVSGGSV
+692 GAKIGERTVSGGSV
-706 PLDYPTDI
+706 SLDYPTDI

-747 RLWKSGTCKV
+747 RLWKSGTCKM
-757 RVNEGDWSTLS
+757 RINEGDWSTLS

-783 DSSKVAVNG
+783 DSAKVTVNG
-792 DWSRNTAIEIKG
+792 DWSRNTAIELKG

-810 NIQAITLEYQMSG
+810 NVQAITLEFQMAG

>member
-33 TLENFT
+33 KLENFT

-52 EHITTTKYADRKA
+52 EHITTAKYADRKA
-65 RLVPFSFSKDDDLIE
+65 RLVPFSFSKGDDLME

-96 VAPPT
+96 VLDG
-101 PSAWVTA
+101 SV
-108 TPYAVN
+108 Y
-114 DYVTEGGNSYR
+114 
-125 CLIAH
+125 
-130 TSGTFSTDLAAE
+130 
-142 NWEIST
+142 EIT
-148 VLEVASPYQEED
+148 SPYQEED

-183 MLVRKASDD
+183 TLTRVANDN
-192 WELQTIDYSVS
+192 WELQTIDYSVA
-203 PNYPA
+203 PNFPA
-208 LAPVNTTDTT
+208 LAPVNTTDIT
-218 LALTGSFEQ
+218 LTLSNYNDAWVTATAYTVDDYVTEGSVSYRCIEDHTSGTFATDLAAEEWEVSTRLQ
-227 VGDTPTLTASTDLF
+227 AGDTATLTSSDTLF
-241 SSDSVGQLISISH
+241 SADSVGQLISISH
-254 DREEVIQNYN
+254 DRVEVNQTFLAEPSN
-264 IALSG
+264 APDQS
-269 FSTGDSAPFYAY
+269 DPFYAF
-281 GDVVFETAGI
+281 GDVVWETGGI
-291 GTYNVYLEE
+291 AEWDVYLEQT
-300 SKTPGDGSSW
+300 KTPD
-310 KTRRSFV
+310 
-317 DPNPLSFKGIDGE
+317 DPNSWEIRRKFFIKGE
-330 ARNERSSFSLSEP
+330 SRNERITLSIEEPIFLRSRFENKFLSGSGGPNTSS
-343 TYLRVRY
+343 
-350 VGLAGGA
+350 
-357 ATGANKTTAIIEVSE
+357 GANQPRITIEVAD
-372 PSVKGLLKI
+372 PTVKGLLKV
-381 TQVNSATEA
+381 TGFTSATEVS
-390 LVEVIEP
+390 VEIIDPLLSDE
-397 FLKGDATTEWR
+397 ATTEWR

-414 TRGFPRAICLHKER
+414 RRGYPRAICFHKER
-428 RCLGGEDVLLS
+428 RCLGGDDVLLS

-462 RNGAPQVQWLESLRD
+462 RNGAPNVQWLESLRE
-477 LRVGTNLAEGVIVQE
+477 LRVGTNLAEGAIVQE
-492 ISSEAFGY
+492 NTTEAFGY
-500 NNYDLRWDT
+500 NNYNLRWDT
-509 NHGSNNLRAQSING
+509 NHGSNKLRAEAING
-523 TILYLQPE
+523 TVLYLQPE

-558 ILEGGVA
+558 ILEGGVT

-579 VRKDGELASV
+579 VRADGELASM

-595 NIFAWYRRKTEG
+595 NIFAWYRRKTDG

-615 SRSDEEDQVCYIV
+615 PRADEEDQVCYIV
-628 KRSVN
+628 KRTVN
-633 GSTVRNVEYV
+633 GATVRNIEYV

-656 SEMWFVDDGIRVE
+656 SEMWFVDDGIRVA
-669 GSGMTEA
+669 GSGMTSVS
-676 TGLDHLEGQN
+676 GLEHLEGEN
-686 VSILCD
+686 VAILCD

-706 PLDYPTDI
+706 SLDYPTDI

-747 RLWKSGTCKV
+747 KLWKSGTCKM
-757 RVNEGDWSTLS
+757 RINEGDWSTLS

-783 DSSKVAVNG
+783 DSAKVTVNG
-792 DWSRNTAIEIKG
+792 DWSRNTAIELQG

-810 NIQAITLEYQMSG
+810 NVQAITLEFQMAG

>member
-33 TLENFT
+33 KLENFT

-52 EHITTTKYADRKA
+52 EHITTTKYADKKA
-65 RLVPFSFSKDDDLIE
+65 RLVPFSFSKDANLME
-80 IEVGHE
+80 IEVGNE
-86 YFRFFLNQAP
+86 YFRFFLDQAP
-96 VAPPT
+96 VTPPA

-108 TPYAVN
+108 TAYAVD
-114 DYVTEGGNSYR
+114 DYVTENSISYR
-125 CLIAH
+125 CLVAH
-130 TSGTFSTDLAAE
+130 TSGTFSTDLAAV
-142 NWEIST
+142 NWEVST
-148 VLEVASPYQEED
+148 VLEVTSPYLEAD

-183 MLVRKASDD
+183 MLIRTANDD
-192 WELQTIDYSVS
+192 WELQTIDYSVA
-203 PNYPA
+203 PNFPA
-208 LAPVNTTDTT
+208 LAPFNTTDTT
-218 LALTGSFEQ
+218 LELVGSVE
-227 VGDTPTLTASTDLF
+227 VPGDFPTLVSSTDLF
-241 SSDSVGQLISISH
+241 TADSVGQIISISH
-254 DREEVIQNYN
+254 DREEVTQKYRFDA
-264 IALSG
+264 IALT
-269 FSTGDSAPFYAY
+269 TGSAFLAY
-281 GDVVFETAGI
+281 GDVVFETGGT
-291 GTYNVYLEE
+291 GTYKVVLEE
-300 SKTPGDGSSW
+300 TETPTVPSSW
-310 KTRRSFV
+310 KTRRQFQV
-317 DPNPLSFKGIDGE
+317 IGTE
-330 ARNERSSFSLSEP
+330 RNERTTFSVAKP
-343 TYLRVRY
+343 IYLRSRIELHEL
-350 VGLAGGA
+350 GSN
-357 ATGANKTTAIIEVSE
+357 ANGDDFTVIEVST
-372 PSVKGLLKI
+372 PAVAGLLKI
-381 TQVNSATEA
+381 TGYTSPTSVTT
-390 LVEVIEP
+390 EVIEP
-397 FLKGDATTEWR
+397 FLRGDATTEWR

-414 TRGFPRAICLHKER
+414 RRGYPRAICMHKER
-428 RCLGGEDVLLS
+428 RCLGGDDVLLS

-462 RNGAPQVQWLESLRD
+462 RNGAPHVQWLESLRE

-492 ISSEAFGY
+492 STSEAFGY

-509 NHGSNNLRAQSING
+509 NHGSNKLRAEAING
-523 TILYLQPE
+523 TVLYLQQE

-543 EDYYSSNSETMLADH
+543 EDYYSSNAETTLADH
-558 ILEGGVA
+558 ILEGGVT

-579 VRKDGELASV
+579 VRADGELASM
-589 LYEKSQ
+589 LYEKNQ
-595 NIFAWYRRKTEG
+595 NVFAWYRRKTDG

-615 SRSDEEDQVCYIV
+615 PRADEEDQVCYIV
-628 KRSVN
+628 KRTVN
-633 GSTVRNVEYV
+633 GATVRNVEYV

-656 SEMWFVDDGIRVE
+656 SEMWFVDDGIRVA
-669 GSGMTEA
+669 GSGMTSVS
-676 TGLDHLEGQN
+676 GLEHLEGEN
-686 VSILCD
+686 VAILCD

-706 PLDYPTDI
+706 SLDYPTDI

-747 RLWKSGTCKV
+747 RLWKSGTCKM
-757 RVNEGDWSTLS
+757 RINEGDWSTLS

-783 DSSKVAVNG
+783 DSAKVTVNG
-792 DWSRNTAIEIKG
+792 DWSRNTAIELQG

-810 NIQAITLEYQMSG
+810 NVQAITLEFQMAG

>member
-33 TLENFT
+33 KLENFT

-52 EHITTTKYADRKA
+52 EHVTTTKYSDRKS
-65 RLVPFSFSKDDDLIE
+65 RLVPFSFSKDQDLME

-96 VAPPT
+96 VMDGPT
-101 PSAWVTA
+101 P
-108 TPYAVN
+108 Y
-114 DYVTEGGNSYR
+114 E
-125 CLIAH
+125 
-130 TSGTFSTDLAAE
+130 
-142 NWEIST
+142 
-148 VLEVASPYQEED
+148 EVSPYQEED

-183 MLVRKASDD
+183 MLVRKANDD

-203 PNYPA
+203 PNFPA

-218 LALTGSFEQ
+218 LTLTDYADPWATSTSYAVDDYAFEDGKSYRCAIAHTSGVFETDLDDEKWEDAGGLQ
-227 VGDTPTLTASTDLF
+227 IGDTPTLTSSTDLF
-241 SSDSVGQLISISH
+241 SANSIDQIISISH
-254 DREEVIQNYN
+254 DREEVLQAYMAKSNDV
-264 IALSG
+264 
-269 FSTGDSAPFYAY
+269 TGHSAAFYAF
-281 GDVVFETAGI
+281 GDVVFETGGI
-291 GTYNVYLEE
+291 ANWTVYLEE
-300 SKTPGDGSSW
+300 TKTPGDSSSW
-310 KTRRSFV
+310 KTRRKFDIEGAS
-317 DPNPLSFKGIDGE
+317 
-330 ARNERSSFSLSEP
+330 RNERVTLSLAEP
-343 TYLRVRY
+343 IFLRSRFEDKST
-350 VGLAGGA
+350 GTSL
-357 ATGANKTTAIIEVSE
+357 GANQPRLTIEVSD
-372 PSVKGLLKI
+372 PTVKGLLKI
-381 TQVNSATEA
+381 TGYTSETEVTA
-390 LVEVIEP
+390 EVIEP
-397 FLKGDATTEWR
+397 FLTGEETIEWR

-414 TRGFPRAICLHKER
+414 RRGYPRAICFHKER
-428 RCLGGEDVLLS
+428 RCLGGDDVLLS

-462 RNGAPQVQWLESLRD
+462 RNGAPHVQWLESLRE

-492 ISSEAFGY
+492 NTTEAFGY

-509 NHGSNNLRAQSING
+509 NHGSGKLRAEAING
-523 TILYLQPE
+523 TVLYLQPE

-558 ILEGGVA
+558 ILEGGVT

-579 VRKDGELASV
+579 VRADGELASM
-589 LYEKSQ
+589 LYEKNQ
-595 NIFAWYRRKTEG
+595 NIFAWYRRKTDG

-615 SRSDEEDQVCYIV
+615 PRADEEDQVCYIV

-656 SEMWFVDDGIRVE
+656 SEMWFVDDGIRVP
-669 GSGMTEA
+669 GSGMTSVS
-676 TGLDHLEGQN
+676 GLEHLEGEN
-686 VSILCD
+686 VAILCD

-706 PLDYPTDI
+706 SLDYPTDI

-735 MGATKKI
+735 MGSTKKI

-747 RLWKSGTCKV
+747 RLWKSGTCKM

-783 DSSKVAVNG
+783 DSAKVTVNG
-792 DWSRNTAIEIKG
+792 DWSRNTAIELQG

-810 NIQAITLEYQMSG
+810 NVQAITLEYQMVG